1 MQYDNILHAIILGI
15 VQGISEFLP
24 ISSTGHLTIAG
35 KLLNQIS
42 QTNPERWTHFI
53 AIIQLGTM
61 ISILVYFF
69 KDLFNIAKDFMYDN
83 LILRKKISNQSQNS
97 KLGWLIILGTL
108 PIVIIGLALK
118 KVIEGEITKNLYLI
132 ASMLIIVAIIM
143 FIAEK
148 LTKNKRSFEEIRWK
162 DAVIIGLAQCLALI
176 PGVSRSGSTITAGLF
191 LNIKRDVAARF
202 SFLLSVPAILASG
215 LLELKE
221 SLPYIVNEGAIS
233 VIVATIVSFISGYLA
248 IDFLIKYLRT
258 KTTLIF
264 IIYRIIVG
272 AAILILLNYRIIWI
286 QTAT

>member
-148 LTKNKRSFEEIRWK
+148 LTKNKRSFEEITWK

-272 AAILILLNYRIIWI
+272 AAILILLNYRII
-286 QTAT
+286 

>member
-1 MQYDNILHAIILGI
+1 MQYDNTLHAIILGI

-35 KLLNQIS
+35 KFLNQIS

-53 AIIQLGTM
+53 ATIQLGTM

-69 KDLFNIAKDFMYDN
+69 KDLFNIAKDFINDN
-83 LILRKKISNQSQNS
+83 LILRKKISYQSQNS

-148 LTKNKRSFEEIRWK
+148 ITKNKRSFEEITWK
-162 DAVIIGLAQCLALI
+162 DALIIGFAQCLALI

-191 LNIKRDVAARF
+191 LNIKRDVTARF
-202 SFLLSVPAILASG
+202 SFLLSVPAILTSG

-221 SLPYIVNEGAIS
+221 SLPYIVNEGALS
-233 VIVATIVSFISGYLA
+233 VIIATVVSFISGYLA

-258 KTTLIF
+258 KTTLVF

-272 AAILILLNYRIIWI
+272 AVILILLNYRIIWF
-286 QTAT
+286 QTTT

>member
-272 AAILILLNYRIIWI
+272 AAILILLNYRII
-286 QTAT
+286 

>member
-148 LTKNKRSFEEIRWK
+148 ITKNKRSFEEIRWK

-272 AAILILLNYRIIWI
+272 AAILILLNYRII
-286 QTAT
+286 